1 MIKQQEAARLY
12 VRWPILEDQGL
23 HRQPNE
29 ALFAW
34 LFIVG
39 CHQEAKSKNRINTD
53 HEPPPR
59 AWRVALSSTAMFQI
73 I

>member
-39 CHQEAKSKNRINTD
+39 CQEAKSKNRINTD

-59 AWRVALSSTAMFQI
+59 AWGVALSSTAMFQI